1 MNLLR
6 QVTLDRSNR
15 KKDRS
20 VSLTFVTTLEQSSEQ
35 FLEIDKA
42 DGQSGVL
49 YFKPDGSLT
58 QKEIDELDKVDV
70 EVEGKSK
77 SQRLR
82 NVLYIYRE
90 QNAQIE
96 EDFKTFYSNE
106 MEKLI
111 QHYKD
116 KLDA

>member
-20 VSLTFVTTLEQSSEQ
+20 VSLTFTTQLEQSTEQ
-35 FLEIDKA
+35 FMEVDRI

-49 YFKPDGSLT
+49 YFKPDGTLT
-58 QKEIDELDKVDV
+58 QKEIDEIDNVDV

-90 QNAQIE
+90 QNPQIE
-96 EDFKTFYSNE
+96 ENFKVFYANE
-106 MEKLI
+106 MEKII